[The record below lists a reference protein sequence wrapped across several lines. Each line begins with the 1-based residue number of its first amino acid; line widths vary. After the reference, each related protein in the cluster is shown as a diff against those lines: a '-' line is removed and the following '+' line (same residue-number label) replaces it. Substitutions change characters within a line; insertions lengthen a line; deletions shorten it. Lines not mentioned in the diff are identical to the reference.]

1 MPEFYR
7 ISPPPYTTAEQAFSG
22 EGSFNYGGRFNAK
35 NGHHVVYASDSLALA
50 AIETMANVGDFAE
63 LEQMVYFKITVEEAQ
78 IERVRR
84 DDLPAGWKSWRYRP
98 ATQEI
103 GDAWAREARSLALSV
118 PSVVLPEGRNV
129 LINPRHPAFDM
140 EAVSGPVGLGIDQR
154 ITRT

>member
-63 LEQMVYFKITVEEAQ
+63 LEQMVYFKTTVEEAQ
-78 IERVRR
+78 TRTCPPGRPSCGVEVVA
-84 DDLPAGWKSWRYRP
+84 LPP
-98 ATQEI
+98 
-103 GDAWAREARSLALSV
+103 GDAGDRRRMGPGSAKPGSLRAVRGVAR
-118 PSVVLPEGRNV
+118 
-129 LINPRHPAFDM
+129 
-140 EAVSGPVGLGIDQR
+140 GP
-154 ITRT
+154 